1 MDALVEFSN
10 NFKRLRDAKPT
21 PEEQLAADMRTFQI
35 LKAKNLPISL
45 QLQNVNDNFDSLLK
59 KVIVKK
65 GGDTAGRAASQ
76 STISID
82 SDGGSRF

>member
-1 MDALVEFSN
+1 MDFSN

-21 PEEQLAADMRTFQI
+21 PVEQLAADMRTFQI
-35 LKAKNLPISL
+35 LKAKNLPVSL

-65 GGDTAGRAASQ
+65 GGDTAGRAGSQ
-76 STISID
+76 RAMSLD
-82 SDGGSRF
+82 SDGESRF